1 MPQASKKAT
10 SKKFK
15 HGKRG
20 EAQARVTIEG
30 DLQES
35 ELEEERRMS
44 KMHIELKKDCC
55 MFKPNKTWAN
65 LTGGS

>member
-20 EAQARVTIEG
+20 EAPARETIEG

-35 ELEEERRMS
+35 ELEEEIVREEDVEDAYRAQ
-44 KMHIELKKDCC
+44 ERL
-55 MFKPNKTWAN
+55 
-65 LTGGS
+65 LYV